1 MIDIDLPDEIRG
13 HVENELDYLIK
24 HIDHF
29 QAEWLAQ
36 ADINPTDDEAVVA
49 FALGALML
57 EMEHYLEDEK
67 ELTDEED
74 GEEPDQY
81 LKEAAKI
88 VKKRRSEILSAI
100 REEKMN

>member
-1 MIDIDLPDEIRG
+1 MIDIELPDEIRG
-13 HVENELDYLIK
+13 HVENELDFLIK
-24 HIDHF
+24 HIDQF
-29 QAEWLAQ
+29 QEEWLAQ
-36 ADINPTDDEAVVA
+36 ADINPGDDEAVVA

-74 GEEPDQY
+74 DETPDQY
-81 LKEAAKI
+81 LQEAAKI

>member
-1 MIDIDLPDEIRG
+1 MIDTELPDEIRG

-29 QAEWLAQ
+29 QEEWLAQ
-36 ADINPTDDEAVVA
+36 ADIDPSDDEAIVA
-49 FALGALML
+49 FALGALMV

-67 ELTDEED
+67 DLDIDEAD
-74 GEEPDQY
+74 DPDQY

-100 REEKMN
+100 REEQMN

>member
-29 QAEWLAQ
+29 QEEWLAQ
-36 ADINPTDDEAVVA
+36 ADINPSDDEAVVA

-57 EMEHYLEDEK
+57 EMEHYLENEREFDG
-67 ELTDEED
+67 EED
-74 GEEPDQY
+74 EEPDQY

-100 REEKMN
+100 REEKMT